1 MVVDGK
7 SSREDAA
14 NAGVPQGSYLDPTL
28 FLLYI
33 DYFPDDI
40 MCIIAIYAD
49 DTSLYFRHLI
59 RGKN

>member
-33 DYFPDDI
+33 DDFPDDI
-40 MCIIAIYAD
+40 MCIIAMLMILPS
-49 DTSLYFRHLI
+49 TSGI
-59 RGKN
+59 